1 MTISYT
7 NTDVVFTNE
16 KGASIKADIFDAM
29 NPVESV
35 RALSKEMSAAT
46 SASKAAVSLM
56 RVILDQPRF
65 DLYKGATPW
74 NERIPVELKS
84 AMRTAE
90 DEYIKPVFF
99 EANGNPSP
107 YAGTHDKDLSTEQRA
122 ERKKYSHVS
131 GMFDTYMKNLRAG
144 GSYAV
149 ARGVVLDWY
158 AKAAELPEA
167 PNGKLY
173 SVAALKKLIELH
185 RKENAVEEV
194 DTGISGKLLTLAGEM
209 AKHAGDDWSML
220 GDLPTGIAALSAML
234 EKYREVSQAR
244 AEAITEQVGNQTITG
259 VATAA
264 IDRAMT
270 TTEPAPF

>member
-16 KGASIKADIFDAM
+16 KGASVKADIFDAM

-35 RALSKEMSAAT
+35 RALSKEMHAAT

-99 EANGNPSP
+99 EAHGNPSP
-107 YAGTHDKDLSTEQRA
+107 HAGTHDKDLSTEQRA

-131 GMFDTYMKNLRAG
+131 GLFDTYMKNLRAG

-173 SVAALKKLIELH
+173 SVAALKKLIEIQ
-185 RKENAVEEV
+185 RKENAVEAE
-194 DTGISGKLLTLAGEM
+194 DTGISGKLLTLAGDI
-209 AKHAGDDWSML
+209 AKHTGDDWTML
-220 GDLPTGIAALSAML
+220 GDLATGMAALQSML
-234 EKYREVSQAR
+234 DKYREVYAER
-244 AEAITEQVGNQTITG
+244 ALVMTEQLGNQTITG

-270 TTEPAPF
+270 TAEPAPI